1 MTGGPEAERTRSKG
15 PPVDRPAMSVLDAVI
30 FDLDGV
36 VTFTARLHAAAW
48 KELFDGFL
56 RSWSQRAGEPFREF
70 TDEDY
75 RRHVDGRPR
84 LEGVRSFLTSR
95 GISLPEEGAGQNE
108 TVAALGTRKNAV
120 FHRLLTERGVEVDH
134 DAVRFIRQLRE
145 QEIPVG
151 VASSSRNTR
160 VILARAGLDDLFDA
174 RVDGEVSARLRLA
187 GKPAP
192 DIFLAC
198 LDLLGAEDPQNA
210 VVVEDA
216 AAGVRGGRAGD
227 FGLVVGVDRQRNHLA
242 LREAGADWVIRSFA
256 DLSPAPITEWLANRQ
271 FARPNALAHFDDLE
285 QALDGRT
292 PALFLDYD
300 GTLTPIVARPDL
312 ATLSGAMREA
322 LRRVAQ
328 AWPTTVVSGRGRED
342 VTALVGIPELHY
354 AGSHGFDI
362 AGPRVKGGRHEVDPA
377 LVPIVTAAAAEMR
390 RRTSALA
397 GVIVED
403 KKYAVAVHYRLV
415 EDDLIAEVERQVD
428 EVLRDMPELRKAG
441 GKKVFELRPA
451 IPWDKGRA
459 VLWLLREFGLD
470 RPDVVPVYVG
480 DDETDEDAFGAL
492 ENRGIGILVTDLP
505 RPTRASLS
513 LQDVEEVGMLL
524 ERLAVLRETA
534 AS

>member
-1 MTGGPEAERTRSKG
+1 MRGGPVAAPVGSDGRPTGRLGRS
-15 PPVDRPAMSVLDAVI
+15 ALDAVI

-56 RSWSQRAGEPFREF
+56 RSWSDRTGEPFREF

-84 LEGVRSFLTSR
+84 LEGVRSFLASR
-95 GISLPEEGAGQNE
+95 GISLPETGTEGDA
-108 TVAALGTRKNAV
+108 TVAALGDRKNAV

-134 DAVRFIRQLRE
+134 DAVRFIRELR
-145 QEIPVG
+145 QQGIRVG
-151 VASSSRNTR
+151 IASSSRNTR

-174 RVDGEVSARLRLA
+174 RVDGEVSARLGLA

-198 LDLLGAEDPQNA
+198 LELLGAKDPRRA
-210 VVVEDA
+210 VVIEDA

-242 LREAGADWVIRSFA
+242 LREAGADWVIRNFV
-256 DLSPAPITEWLANRQ
+256 DLTPEPIAEWLANRQ
-271 FARPNALAHFDDLE
+271 YARPNALAHFDDLE
-285 QALDGRT
+285 RALHGRT

-300 GTLTPIVARPDL
+300 GTLTPIVARPEL
-312 ATLSGAMREA
+312 ATLSSSMREA

-328 AWPTTVVSGRGRED
+328 AWPTAIVSGRGRDD
-342 VTALVGIPELHY
+342 VTALVGITELHY

-362 AGPRVKGGRHEVDPA
+362 SGPRVEGGRHEVDPA
-377 LVPIVTAAAAEMR
+377 LAPIVAAAAADLR
-390 RRTSALA
+390 QRTAA
-397 GVIVED
+397 IPGVLVED
-403 KKYAVAVHYRLV
+403 KRFAVAVHYRLV
-415 EDDLIAEVERQVD
+415 EDSLVAEVQRQVD
-428 EVLRDMPELRKAG
+428 EALRDRPALRKAG

-451 IPWDKGRA
+451 MPWDKGRA
-459 VLWLLREFGLD
+459 VLWLLSELGLD
-470 RPDVVPVYVG
+470 TPDVVPVYVG

-492 ENRGIGILVTDLP
+492 ENRGIGILVTELP
-505 RPTRASLS
+505 RPTRASHS

-524 ERLAVLRETA
+524 ERLAVLRKSVTP
-534 AS
+534 